1 MYIVRHKREQLK
13 NWIELLSRGDTRTFT
28 KWTKKA
34 IFSAFCCMSRRF
46 VTFGNAAL
54 PWNDNAIRLSLLAY
68 LIQAES
74 FLSRLSRA
82 APHNVHSHH
91 PNLNTHCKSTGPKI
105 GTKYSQNGNRAAS
118 VLISTFIYLWAIYIF
133 PRSVCQFGG
142 RKIVRPIVGIYKSL
156 TDIWN

>member
-1 MYIVRHKREQLK
+1 M
-13 NWIELLSRGDTRTFT
+13 LSCDVIIWDDDTPLFIFPGNFT
-28 KWTKKA
+28 HST
-34 IFSAFCCMSRRF
+34 SRRF

-54 PWNDNAIRLSLLAY
+54 PRNDNAPLKLLAY

-74 FLSRLSRA
+74 VLSRLSRA

-91 PNLNTHCKSTGPKI
+91 PNLNTHCKSTGLKI
-105 GTKYSQNGNRAAS
+105 GTKYSQKGNCAAS
-118 VLISTFIYLWAIYIF
+118 VLISTFIYLCAIYIF

-156 TDIWN
+156 TDIWK